1 MKWIESHPQTEGKP
15 RTGSLHTEA
24 GIVETPN
31 FMPVGTRGSVRG
43 LSSDVLSR
51 AGTEI
56 LLVNLFHLWLRPGE
70 RILKGAGGI
79 RPFMGW
85 KGPVLSDSGG
95 FQILSLKERRKVSEE
110 GVHFQSP
117 YDGSSVFL
125 SPEEVVRFSGEI
137 GVTIAMVLD
146 HLVSPEE
153 GTGKNREAL
162 ERTLR
167 WAKRSL
173 DARESVEGEM
183 ALFGIVQGGLD
194 PELRQFCAR
203 ELSGMTGLS
212 GTIFDG
218 YGIGGLGIG
227 ETPEER
233 VSLVAA
239 AIEPLPRN
247 KPRYLMGVGYPE
259 DLIQAVGEG
268 VDLFDCVLPT
278 RNARNGMLFTRS
290 GRLIIRNAKYGED
303 FGPIDETCS
312 CQTCQSYSRAYLHHL
327 FRTGE
332 MLGPV
337 LNTIHNVTFYLS
349 LMKEMREQLVMGTFS
364 RWKNHMLTHMNSRGN
379 NE

>member
-1 MKWIESHPQTEGKP
+1 VKWIQSSLRLQEKA
-15 RTGSLHTEA
+15 RTGSLHTAA

-43 LSSDVLSR
+43 LSSDVLSGS
-51 AGTEI
+51 GTEI

-70 RILKGAGGI
+70 NVLRGAGGI

-85 KGPVLSDSGG
+85 KGPILSDSGG
-95 FQILSLKERRKVSEE
+95 FQILSLKDRRKVSEE

-117 YDGSSVFL
+117 YDGASVFL
-125 SPEEVVRFSGEI
+125 SPEEVVRFSGAI

-153 GTGKNREAL
+153 GVVKNREAL
-162 ERTLR
+162 DRTLR

-173 DARESVEGEM
+173 DAREEIESQM

-194 PELRQFCAR
+194 PALRAFCAG
-203 ELSGMTGLS
+203 ELSQMSGLNGS
-212 GTIFDG
+212 TFDG
-218 YGIGGLGIG
+218 FGIGGLGIG

-233 VSLVAA
+233 VMLVSAA
-239 AIEPLPRN
+239 LEILPKN

-259 DLIQAVGEG
+259 DLIEAVGEG

-290 GRLIIRNAKYGED
+290 GRLIIRNARYGD
-303 FGPIDETCS
+303 DHGPIDETCA
-312 CQTCQSYSRAYLHHL
+312 CLTCRSYSRAYLHHL

-349 LMKEMREQLVMGTFS
+349 LLKELREQLVAGAFS
-364 RWKNHMLTHMNSRGN
+364 SWKNHMLRHLNTRGK

>member
-1 MKWIESHPQTEGKP
+1 MKWIQSNPRTQEKP

-43 LSSDVLSR
+43 LSSDVLSKS
-51 AGTEI
+51 GTEI

-70 RILKGAGGI
+70 GVLRGAGGI

-85 KGPVLSDSGG
+85 RGPILSDSGG
-95 FQILSLKERRKVSEE
+95 FQILSLKDRRKVSEE

-117 YDGSSVFL
+117 YDGAPVFL
-125 SPEEVVRFSGEI
+125 SPEEVVRFSGSI

-153 GTGKNREAL
+153 GGAKNREAL
-162 ERTLR
+162 DRTLR

-173 DARESVEGEM
+173 DAREGIDSEM
-183 ALFGIVQGGLD
+183 ALFGIIQGGLD
-194 PELRQFCAR
+194 PELRKLCAG
-203 ELSGMTGLS
+203 ELSQMS
-212 GTIFDG
+212 GDEGTTFDG

-233 VSLVAA
+233 VSIVSAA
-239 AIEPLPRN
+239 LENLPKD

-259 DLIQAVGEG
+259 DLIESVGEG

-278 RNARNGMLFTRS
+278 RNARNGMLFTRY
-290 GRLIIRNAKYGED
+290 GRLIIRNARYGED
-303 FGPIDETCS
+303 HGPIDETCS
-312 CQTCQSYSRAYLHHL
+312 CLTCQSYSRAYLHHL

-349 LMKEMREQLVMGTFS
+349 LMKEVREQLVTGNFFS
-364 RWKNHMLTHMNSRGN
+364 WKNNMLSHLNSRGK

>member
-1 MKWIESHPQTEGKP
+1 MKWLQSNPQKEEKP
-15 RTGSLHTEA
+15 RTGSLHTSG

-70 RILKGAGGI
+70 NILKGSGGI

-85 KGPVLSDSGG
+85 KGPILSDSGG

-117 YDGSSVFL
+117 YDGAPVFL
-125 SPEEVVRFSGEI
+125 SPEEVVRFSGSI

-146 HLVSPEE
+146 HLVSPDE
-153 GTGKNREAL
+153 GEKKNREAL

-173 DARESVEGEM
+173 DARESVSTEM

-194 PELRQFCAR
+194 PELRKFCAG
-203 ELSGMTGLS
+203 ELSGMMGAS
-212 GTIFDG
+212 GATFDG

-227 ETPEER
+227 ESPEER
-233 VSLVAA
+233 VSLVSAA
-239 AIEPLPRN
+239 LESLPED

-268 VDLFDCVLPT
+268 IDLFDCVLPT

-290 GRLIIRNAKYGED
+290 GRLIIRNARYGED
-303 FGPIDETCS
+303 YGPIDKTCS
-312 CQTCQSYSRAYLHHL
+312 CMTCQSYSRAYLHHL

-349 LMKEMREQLVMGTFS
+349 LMKEIREQIVLGTFS
-364 RWKNHMLTHMNSRGN
+364 KWKHSMLEHLNSRGN
-379 NE
+379 HE

>member
-1 MKWIESHPQTEGKP
+1 MNWIESHPGTQEKS
-15 RTGSLHTEA
+15 RTGALHTEA
-24 GIVETPN
+24 GIVQTPN

-51 AGTEI
+51 SGTEI

-70 RILKGAGGI
+70 SVLKGAGGI
-79 RPFMGW
+79 RSFMGW
-85 KGPVLSDSGG
+85 KGPILSDSGG
-95 FQILSLKERRKVSEE
+95 FQILSLKDRRKVSEE

-117 YDGSSVFL
+117 YDGSPVFL
-125 SPEEVVRFSGEI
+125 SPEEVVRFSGTI

-153 GTGKNREAL
+153 GVAKNREAL

-173 DARESVEGEM
+173 DAKETIESEM

-194 PELRQFCAR
+194 PQLRKFCAG
-203 ELSGMTGLS
+203 ELAGMSGPG
-212 GTIFDG
+212 GTTFDG

-227 ETPEER
+227 EAPDER
-233 VSLVAA
+233 ISIVSA
-239 AIEPLPRN
+239 AIEPLPKD

-259 DLIQAVGEG
+259 DLIEAVGEG

-278 RNARNGMLFTRS
+278 RNARNGMLFTRA
-290 GRLIIRNAKYGED
+290 GRLIIRNARYTED
-303 FGPIDETCS
+303 HGPVDETCS
-312 CQTCQSYSRAYLHHL
+312 CLTCQSYSRAYLHHL
-327 FRTGE
+327 FRTEE

-337 LNTIHNVTFYLS
+337 LNTIHNVTFYLN

-364 RWKNHMLTHMNSRGN
+364 GWKNHMLGHLNTRGK